1 VQKTKIVPTPYA
13 ELVTQVGQQKIVD
26 ALTVEVLY
34 GHLTRQ
40 AADMLIEAR
49 NWDGALIVLRRL
61 NQEKHMPTN

>member
-1 VQKTKIVPTPYA
+1 MQKTKIVPTPYA

-34 GHLTRQ
+34 GNLTRQ